1 MVHKAHLYLKGHSE
15 ESKGISLLSCNFG
28 FTQDVDQRGMPKS
41 EVKGG
46 LITVVFESTDD
57 TYIIQW
63 MISPTADKEGKIDFF
78 SEEDSKALKTLNF
91 KDARCVSYHESFVR
105 DGSMITEI
113 TISAREIN
121 LSAVKHKNAWT
132 KY

>member
-1 MVHKAHLYLKGHSE
+1 MVHKARLYLKGHSE
-15 ESKGISLLSCNFG
+15 EKIGLALLSCNFG

-46 LITVVFESTDD
+46 LITISFESTDD
-57 TYIIQW
+57 TFIMQW
-63 MISPTADKEGKIDFF
+63 MISPTADKEGKIEFL

-91 KDARCVSYHESFVR
+91 KDARCISYRESFVR
-105 DGSMITEI
+105 GGSMMTEI
-113 TISAREIN
+113 IISAREVNI
-121 LSAVKHKNAWT
+121 SAVEHKNAWT